1 MKYLNFLNIDFFSNI
16 YTKIKKVMIVIKLN
30 IKFFVELK
38 YLGSFFE
45 FKKINLKERTKYM
58 ENINKIPS
66 RIIEI
71 ETSIKLLEYLKR
83 KNAIDDGMYN
93 FCINKLL
100 RKQELEKNRIDY
112 DYINNIDNY
121 KILT

>member
-1 MKYLNFLNIDFFSNI
+1 
-16 YTKIKKVMIVIKLN
+16 
-30 IKFFVELK
+30 
-38 YLGSFFE
+38 
-45 FKKINLKERTKYM
+45 M
-58 ENINKIPS
+58 ENKNKVPS

-83 KNAIDDGMYN
+83 KSVIDDGMYN

-100 RKQELEKNRIDY
+100 NKIEIEKSKIDGN
-112 DYINNIDNY
+112 YINNIDNY